1 MRKTIQM
8 RDLPKASQIKL
19 LLILDANRVKKLQSK
34 NRVKPTKVASTPA
47 KRTLTKNTF
56 GVNDYLNFINDKLTR

>member
-19 LLILDANRVKKLQSK
+19 LLILDANRVKK
-34 NRVKPTKVASTPA
+34 PTKVASTPA
-47 KRTLTKNTF
+47 KRKLTKNTF

>member
-19 LLILDANRVKKLQSK
+19 LLILDANRVKK
-34 NRVKPTKVASTPA
+34 PTKAPTTPV
-47 KRTLTKNTF
+47 KRKLTKNTF

>member
-8 RDLPKASQIKL
+8 RDLPKAEQIKL
-19 LLILDANRVKKLQSK
+19 LLILDANRVKK
-34 NRVKPTKVASTPA
+34 PTKATTTPV
-47 KRTLTKNTF
+47 KRKLTKSTF